1 MSTEWADIHIS
12 SLPPEWGLLV
22 QQNYLAQLEATKTAG
37 DEASEANGTANETK
51 ELIEANNQKIEQLS
65 ETVEGQES
73 AINQSDANSRSAL
86 KKANEAIGKSET
98 NAQNLST
105 HTSSSTQHGATGDIV
120 GNEDFAQ
127 AAIGGVVLLAS
138 KVNELTQNTV
148 NVVNAPAAYDQAHA
162 QSLVDAINSLASK
175 QNDIIGKINEFI
187 QSQQNA
193 KQMQSNP

>member
-98 NAQNLST
+98 NTKNLSN
-105 HTSSSTQHGATGDIV
+105 HTSSKTQHGATGDIV
-120 GNEDFAQ
+120 GSEDFAQ

-138 KVNELTQNTV
+138 KVDELAQNTV

-162 QSLVDAINSLASK
+162 QSLVEAINSLASK

>member
-37 DEASEANGTANETK
+37 NEASEANGTANETK
-51 ELIEANNQKIEQLS
+51 ELIEANNQKIDQINEV
-65 ETVEGQES
+65 VEGQES

-120 GNEDFAQ
+120 GNENFAQ
-127 AAIGGVVLLAS
+127 ASIGGVVLLAS
-138 KVNELTQNTV
+138 KVDELTQNTV
-148 NVVNAPAAYDQAHA
+148 NVANAPATYDQAHA
-162 QSLVDAINSLASK
+162 QSLVEAINSLASK

-187 QSQQNA
+187 QSQQSA
-193 KQMQSNP
+193 KQMKV

>member
-86 KKANEAIGKSET
+86 KKANEATGRSET
-98 NAQNLST
+98 NAENLSN

-138 KVNELTQNTV
+138 KVEELTQNTV
-148 NVVNAPAAYDQAHA
+148 NVTNAPAAYDQAHT
-162 QSLVDAINSLASK
+162 QSLVEAINSLASK

>member
-12 SLPPEWGLLV
+12 SLPQEWGLLV

-86 KKANEAIGKSET
+86 KKANESIEKSET

-127 AAIGGVVLLAS
+127 AAIGGGVLLAS

-162 QSLVDAINSLASK
+162 QSLVEAINSLASK

>member
-12 SLPPEWGLLV
+12 SLPQEWGLLV

-86 KKANEAIGKSET
+86 KKANESIEKSET

-138 KVNELTQNTV
+138 KVDELTQNTV
-148 NVVNAPAAYDQAHA
+148 NVANAPAAYDQAHA
-162 QSLVDAINSLASK
+162 QSIVEAINSLASK

-193 KQMQSNP
+193 KQMQSNS

>member
-86 KKANEAIGKSET
+86 KKANESIEKSET

-138 KVNELTQNTV
+138 KVDELTQNTV
-148 NVVNAPAAYDQAHA
+148 NVANAPAAYDQAHT
-162 QSLVDAINSLASK
+162 QSLVEAINSLASK

>member
-51 ELIEANNQKIEQLS
+51 ELIEANNQKIEQLG

-105 HTSSSTQHGATGDIV
+105 HTSSATQHGATGDIV
-120 GNEDFAQ
+120 GNENFAQ
-127 AAIGGVVLLAS
+127 ASIGGVVLLAS
-138 KVNELTQNTV
+138 KVDELTQNTV

-193 KQMQSNP
+193 KQMKV